1 VTGAVHTLLFYE
13 PGHFHAALTLRNR
26 NPRVAHDVHLYARPG
41 PDRDKFLALIEA
53 FNTRADQPT
62 GWRVHV
68 HAAGDPLESIIEERR
83 GDVAVLAGRNDSKL
97 EAIARLHAAGLNVL
111 ADKPWLVSGDALP
124 FLDAATSRAPLAMD
138 IMTERHE
145 VIARLRERLVTNADV
160 FGEFVRA
167 NDQPAIEIASIHHLF
182 KMVNARALERP
193 AWYYDVAVQ
202 GDGLTDIQSHLV
214 DQAQWMVTG
223 EKANDFDADIAR
235 VSARR
240 WCTPVP
246 LDLYRDST
254 GETAFA
260 ETLSAYVHDGVLEL
274 PCNGEIDYTLD
285 GVRVRQRAEWG
296 QREPPG
302 TGDRHP
308 ATIRGTRAT
317 LHVRHGPET
326 DFIGELD
333 VEPAGG
339 ADVEPALRAAT
350 NAWQD
355 AFPGLDLVHIDDGFR
370 FVIPRALRTS
380 HESHFAMVLE
390 RFLDYV
396 DAGTWPAWLSPGIR
410 MRYTLLARAQALAID
425 EPSKSPDAIR

>member
-1 VTGAVHTLLFYE
+1 MHTLLFYE
-13 PGHFHAALTLRNR
+13 PGHFHAALTLRNA
-26 NPRVAHDVHLYARPG
+26 NPRVCDDVHLYARPG
-41 PDRDKFLALIEA
+41 RDREKFLALVEA
-53 FNTRADQPT
+53 FNTRSEQPT
-62 GWRVHV
+62 RWRVHV
-68 HAAGDPLESIIEERR
+68 HEGGDPLASLIEERR

-97 EAIARLHAAGLNVL
+97 AAIARLHAAGFNVL

-124 FLDAATSRAPLAMD
+124 FLEQATSGPPLAMD

-145 VIARLRERLVTNADV
+145 VLACLRKRLVASPAI
-160 FGEFVRA
+160 FGEFIRGGE
-167 NDQPAIEIASIHHLF
+167 QPAIEIASIHHLF
-182 KMVNARALERP
+182 KTVNDRPLERP

-202 GDGLTDIQSHLV
+202 GDGLTDIQSHLA

-223 EKANDFDADIAR
+223 DAVNDIDADVAR
-235 VSARR
+235 LGARR
-240 WCTPVP
+240 WCTSVP
-246 LDLYRDST
+246 IDLFRDST
-254 GETAFA
+254 GED
-260 ETLSAYVHDGVLEL
+260 AYPEALAPYIDDGVLEL

-326 DFIGELD
+326 DFVGELD
-333 VEPAGG
+333 VEPVAG
-339 ADVEPALRAAT
+339 ADVEQALRSAVRD
-350 NAWQD
+350 WQD
-355 AFPGLDLVHIDDGFR
+355 AFPGLDVVPVDDGFR
-370 FVIPRALRTS
+370 FVIPDALRTS

-390 RFLDYV
+390 NFLDYV

-410 MRYTLLARAQALAID
+410 MRYTLLARAQALAL
-425 EPSKSPDAIR
+425 R